1 MTDINQKILDLILEG
16 KTTIQIMETLNLS
29 HKQLKIRLD
38 SIKNSGY
45 TLSYNVSDT
54 GKVKYDVL
62 KNIALA
68 LTNTLTIHLEKDPFT
83 FTALVDSDFHIG
95 HPKDNSQRIN
105 ELYEYAAKEDINII
119 INCGDIIDGCCEGQE
134 EAIIKKQ
141 VEKLIEIH
149 PYDKSILNLV
159 CFGNHDYSPLE
170 RYGIDISKII
180 CYERPD
186 FISLGFGT
194 SLINI
199 KNGQIIISHPV
210 KHAKTHQNYK
220 WSKEFLERKIILK
233 GHGHH
238 SYTKTSDQKCI
249 IKVPTLSDII
259 HSQYSTMPGALKLTV
274 EINEEGQFSIV
285 NIENLIFIDG
295 IKTASFTKHELEGK
309 QKQLTE
315 DKILTRQT
323 KKLI

>member
-54 GKVKYDVL
+54 GKVRYDVL

-83 FTALVDSDFHIG
+83 FTALVDSDFHTG
-95 HPKDNSQRIN
+95 HPKDNFHRIN

-141 VEKLIEIH
+141 VEKLIETKIEILSPIIRGEKGTH
-149 PYDKSILNLV
+149 KEVLDDLRRDGFSRVRIDGEVLNLSE
-159 CFGNHDYSPLE
+159 DITLE
-170 RYGIDISKII
+170 K
-180 CYERPD
+180 
-186 FISLGFGT
+186 
-194 SLINI
+194 NI
-199 KNGQIIISHPV
+199 KN
-210 KHAKTHQNYK
+210 N
-220 WSKEFLERKIILK
+220 LK
-233 GHGHH
+233 
-238 SYTKTSDQKCI
+238 
-249 IKVPTLSDII
+249 
-259 HSQYSTMPGALKLTV
+259 
-274 EINEEGQFSIV
+274 N
-285 NIENLIFIDG
+285 
-295 IKTASFTKHELEGK
+295 
-309 QKQLTE
+309 
-315 DKILTRQT
+315 
-323 KKLI
+323 